1 MPSPLLDQLISA
13 LRTLPGVG
21 QKSAQR
27 MAYQLLLRQRPQAKR
42 LAQALTQALADVGQ
56 CRRCRDLSEATL
68 CAICQNDQ
76 RDARLLC
83 VVESPLDILA
93 FEQIGSYHGRYFV
106 LHGQLSPLDGLG
118 PSELGLS
125 QFAELLAEGQI
136 EEVIIATSPTME
148 GEATAFY
155 LEQLADAGQV
165 KHSRLAQGIP
175 IGGNLAQLDSATLM
189 QAFVN
194 RR

>member
-1 MPSPLLDQLISA
+1 MSPLLKQLTLA

-21 QKSAQR
+21 YKTAQR
-27 MAYQLLLRQRPQAKR
+27 MAYQLLLRQRTQAQS
-42 LAQALTQALADVGQ
+42 LATALTQALAGIGQ
-56 CRRCRDLSEATL
+56 CQRCRDLTEAPECHI
-68 CAICQNDQ
+68 CANHQ
-76 RDARLLC
+76 RDTRLLC

-93 FEQIGSYHGRYFV
+93 FEQVGIYSGRYFV

-118 PSELGLS
+118 PAELGLEL
-125 QFAELLAEGQI
+125 FAHILAEGQV

-155 LEQLADAGQV
+155 LEQLADSV
-165 KHSRLAQGIP
+165 EVRHSRLAQGVP

-189 QAFVN
+189 QALLH
-194 RR
+194 RK

>member
-1 MPSPLLDQLISA
+1 MPSPLLDQLITA
-13 LRTLPGVG
+13 LRALPGVG
-21 QKSAQR
+21 HKSAQR
-27 MAYQLLLRQRPQAKR
+27 MAYQLLLRQRGQAKR
-42 LAQALTQALADVGQ
+42 LAQALTHALTEVGQ
-56 CRRCRDLSEATL
+56 CHRCRDLSEEAL

-76 RDARLLC
+76 RDPRVLC

-93 FEQIGSYHGRYFV
+93 FEQIGTYHGRYFV

-125 QFAELLAEGQI
+125 QLADLLAEGQI

-189 QAFVN
+189 QALVN

>member
-1 MPSPLLDQLISA
+1 MSPLLTQLTLA
-13 LRTLPGVG
+13 LRALPGVG
-21 QKSAQR
+21 NKSAQR
-27 MAYQLLLRQRPQAKR
+27 MAYQLLLRQRSQAHI
-42 LAQALTQALADVGQ
+42 LANALTEALAGIGQ
-56 CRRCRDLSEATL
+56 CQRCRDLTEERL
-68 CAICQNDQ
+68 CSICANDQ

-93 FEQIGSYHGRYFV
+93 FEQIGSYTGRFFV

-118 PSELGLS
+118 PSELGLNR
-125 QFAELLAEGQI
+125 FADILAEGQV

-155 LEQLADAGQV
+155 LEQLIDSADI

-175 IGGNLAQLDSATLM
+175 IGGNLAQIDSATLM
-189 QAFVN
+189 QALLN